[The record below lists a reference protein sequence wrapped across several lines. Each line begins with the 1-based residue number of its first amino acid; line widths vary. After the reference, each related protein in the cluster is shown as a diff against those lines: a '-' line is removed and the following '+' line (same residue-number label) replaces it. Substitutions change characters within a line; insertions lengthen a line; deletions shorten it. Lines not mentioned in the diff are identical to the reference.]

1 MKKCPF
7 CAAEI
12 EDEVIK
18 CKFCGEFVSEKA
30 KHTHKTGFWQD
41 LGQRAKK
48 QLDKLE
54 DNAPSRDKRVTGL
67 RQDLGHLAKKELDK
81 FKVNA
86 PARKAQRK
94 KESVLSCLGCLGFI
108 VLIPIAIYYILVF
121 VKFVLTK
128 L

>member
-18 CKFCGEFVSEKA
+18 CKSCGEFVSEKA
-30 KHTHKTGFWQD
+30 KHAHSTGFWQD
-41 LGQRAKK
+41 LGQRTKK
-48 QLDKLE
+48 KLDKFE
-54 DNAPSRDKRVTGL
+54 ANAPSREKQQAGF
-67 RQDLGHLAKKELDK
+67 RQELGQRAKKELDK
-81 FKVNA
+81 FKANA

-94 KESVLSCLGCLGFI
+94 KENIRSNLGCLGFI
-108 VLIPIAIYYILVF
+108 LFIPVVIYFLVIF
-121 VKFVLTK
+121 VKFILTK